1 MAELDLI
8 PQDYRNWL
16 GQRAMLRQYV
26 ILFAA
31 LNVLVLA
38 SSGVLS
44 QLSKRATQTVQELQS
59 QSAITEQQQV
69 QLEQLR
75 AQQAEYERRWSL
87 LRGLR
92 AGAAVEDIFLII
104 DRALSNNDLW
114 FVDWSFRRAG
124 VVVDG
129 ETQDVETGYFLIVL
143 EDGSYTDDSE
153 WQVETHMTVNGQAR
167 DHEALSR
174 FVRALFEQPTIKD
187 VSVQKTSLTDYAN
200 GRVVEFELTIVLN
213 SAIEVRS

>member
-1 MAELDLI
+1 MGELDLI

-16 GQRAMLRQYV
+16 NQRAMLRQHV

-31 LNVLVLA
+31 LNILVLA
-38 SSGVLS
+38 SSGVLT
-44 QLSKRATQTVQELQS
+44 QLSKRAMQTVQDLQS

-104 DRALSNNDLW
+104 DRALTSNELW

-129 ETQDVETGYFLIVL
+129 ETRDVETGYFLIVL
-143 EDGSYTDDSE
+143 EDGSYSNDSE
-153 WQVETHMTVNGQAR
+153 WQVETHMSVNGQAR

-174 FVRALFEQPTIKD
+174 FVRALFEQPSIKD

-213 SAIEVRS
+213 SAIEVNP